1 MSRNRPVLSVAAI
14 ALLLACLWSPAG
26 VAANPGEE
34 QVCNVTADY
43 FLGAENYPEA
53 IRLHRE
59 VLRKHPENA
68 LAHYHLGFAE
78 GMVGDRTQELNEYRR
93 AAALGLSSWDLF
105 LNTGLALFE
114 NGSLEAAT
122 DALRLAVRL
131 GPSHPESHFNL
142 GLIYERRDMLAEAE
156 QEMLA
161 SLRLEPEQ
169 LDARNMLGV
178 IYARQGR
185 TAQASAQWR
194 DVLRNA
200 PDYGPA
206 RANLTILDGKQPVPA
221 SEKEEARSY
230 LQRPVDFYE
239 DRSPRK

>member
-1 MSRNRPVLSVAAI
+1 MIRNRALLSVAAI

-26 VAANPGEE
+26 VVANPGDE
-34 QVCNVTADY
+34 QVCDATADY

-59 VLRKHPENA
+59 LLRKYPESA
-68 LAHYHLGFAE
+68 LAHYHLAFAA
-78 GMVGDRTQELNEYRR
+78 GMAGDKTQELNEYRR
-93 AAALGLSSWDLF
+93 AAALGLLSWDLF
-105 LNTGLALFE
+105 LNMGLALFE

-131 GPSHPESHFNL
+131 GPNRPEPHFNL

-156 QEMLA
+156 LEMLA

-178 IYARQGR
+178 IYARQGDKTR
-185 TAQASAQWR
+185 ASAQWR
-194 DVLRNA
+194 DLLRSA

-206 RANLTILDGKQPVPA
+206 RANLTNLDGKQPVSA
-221 SEKEEARSY
+221 SEKEALSY
-230 LQRPVDFYE
+230 FRPLVGSYQG
-239 DRSPRK
+239 R

>member
-1 MSRNRPVLSVAAI
+1 MSGNPLLLSVAAI

-34 QVCNVTADY
+34 QVCNVTADH

-59 VLRKHPENA
+59 VLRKHPESA

-131 GPSHPESHFNL
+131 GPDRAESHFNL
-142 GLIYERRDMLAEAE
+142 GLRQANASILATWAWTAANPFLSTIQSVAASHAGRR
-156 QEMLA
+156 
-161 SLRLEPEQ
+161 
-169 LDARNMLGV
+169 V
-178 IYARQGR
+178 
-185 TAQASAQWR
+185 T
-194 DVLRNA
+194 
-200 PDYGPA
+200 
-206 RANLTILDGKQPVPA
+206 
-221 SEKEEARSY
+221 
-230 LQRPVDFYE
+230 LQSVR
-239 DRSPRK
+239 R

>member
-1 MSRNRPVLSVAAI
+1 MSRNRTLLSVATI
-14 ALLLACLWSPAG
+14 ALLLGCLWSPAS
-26 VAANPGEE
+26 VIANPGEE
-34 QVCNVTADY
+34 QVCDAMANY

-53 IRLHRE
+53 TRLHRE
-59 VLRKHPENA
+59 LLRKHPESA

-78 GMVGDRTQELNEYRR
+78 GMAGDKTQELNEYRR
-93 AAALGLSSWDLF
+93 AAALGLLSWDLF
-105 LNTGLALFE
+105 VNMGLALFE

-131 GPSHPESHFNL
+131 GPDRPESHFNL

-178 IYARQGR
+178 IYARQGDKAR
-185 TAQASAQWR
+185 ASAQWH
-194 DVLRNA
+194 DPA
-200 PDYGPA
+200 P
-206 RANLTILDGKQPVPA
+206 
-221 SEKEEARSY
+221 
-230 LQRPVDFYE
+230 
-239 DRSPRK
+239 

>member
-1 MSRNRPVLSVAAI
+1 MIRNGPLPSVAAI

-26 VAANPGEE
+26 AATNPGRE
-34 QVCNVTADY
+34 QVCDATADY
-43 FLGAENYPEA
+43 FLRAENYSEA

-59 VLRKHPENA
+59 VLRKYPESA

-93 AAALGLSSWDLF
+93 AAELGLLSWDLF
-105 LNTGLALFE
+105 LNTGLVLFE

-122 DALRLAVRL
+122 DALRLAVLLSPNR
-131 GPSHPESHFNL
+131 PESHFNL

-178 IYARQGR
+178 IYARQGDKAR
-185 TAQASAQWR
+185 AAAQWR

-200 PDYGPA
+200 PDHGPA
-206 RANLTILDGKQPVPA
+206 RANVTILDGKQPVPA

-230 LQRPVDFYE
+230 LQKPAGSYE
-239 DRSPRK
+239 DR

>member
-1 MSRNRPVLSVAAI
+1 MSRNRSVLSVAAI
-14 ALLLACLWSPAG
+14 ALLLAWLWSPAA
-26 VAANPGEE
+26 VAVNPGEE
-34 QVCNVTADY
+34 RVCDTTADY

-78 GMVGDRTQELNEYRR
+78 GMAGDKTQELNEYRR
-93 AAALGLSSWDLF
+93 AAALGLLSWDLF
-105 LNTGLALFE
+105 VNMGLALFE

-131 GPSHPESHFNL
+131 GPGRPESHFNL

-178 IYARQGR
+178 IYARQGDKAR
-185 TAQASAQWR
+185 AAAQWR
-194 DVLRNA
+194 NGLRNA
-200 PDYGPA
+200 PDHGPA

-230 LQRPVDFYE
+230 LQKPAGSYE
-239 DRSPRK
+239 DR

>member
-1 MSRNRPVLSVAAI
+1 MIRNGPLLSVAAI

-26 VAANPGEE
+26 AATNPGRE
-34 QVCNVTADY
+34 QVCDATADY
-43 FLGAENYPEA
+43 FLRAENYSEA

-59 VLRKHPENA
+59 VLRKYPESA

-93 AAALGLSSWDLF
+93 AAELGLLSWDLF

-122 DALRLAVRL
+122 DALR
-131 GPSHPESHFNL
+131 
-142 GLIYERRDMLAEAE
+142 
-156 QEMLA
+156 
-161 SLRLEPEQ
+161 RLEPDQ

-178 IYARQGR
+178 IYARQGHK
-185 TAQASAQWR
+185 AQASVQWR
-194 DVLRNA
+194 DLLCDA

-206 RANLTILDGKQPVPA
+206 RANLSILDGKQPVPA
-221 SEKEEARSY
+221 GKKEARCY
-230 LQRPVDFYE
+230 LQRPVDSHE
-239 DRSPRK
+239 GR

>member
-1 MSRNRPVLSVAAI
+1 MSGNRLLLSVAPI

-26 VAANPGEE
+26 AAPAPNPGKE

-59 VLRKHPENA
+59 ELRKHPENS

-122 DALRLAVRL
+122 DALRLDVRL
-131 GPSHPESHFNL
+131 GPNRPESHFNL

-178 IYARQGR
+178 IYARQGDKAR
-185 TAQASAQWR
+185 AAAQWR

-206 RANLTILDGKQPVPA
+206 LANLTILDGKQPVPA

-230 LQRPVDFYE
+230 LQRPVGFYE
-239 DRSPRK
+239 DR